1 MGMWGGSMHVFSV
14 GIVCRDD
21 CARRP
26 VQSEHA
32 GGVLSI
38 LSFSMQGV

>member
-1 MGMWGGSMHVFSV
+1 MWAGGVVPCMSFLWEQ
-14 GIVCRDD
+14 
-21 CARRP
+21 CAEMV